1 MCQEDSVVLIL
12 TPDDMRGLVSI
23 GEAIDAFESAF
34 NDWARNQ
41 PPGGLR
47 QRVHAPSG
55 ARILLHQG
63 LAYSADALGIAVHCE
78 MVHVADDGRQRFST
92 MGSPVRVIYDADTAR
107 LRAILIGELYPEEL
121 PSSHAVVGLP
131 TAAASAVGTKLLAR
145 PDATTLGL
153 LGAGTQARYHLVA
166 SNHIRPLERVR
177 VYSPTQ
183 ASREGFASE
192 MQTALGIDVQAV
204 DHPAEA
210 VKDADI
216 VLLATNT
223 NTPVLDGEWLA
234 EGAHVTS
241 IVWSSSPLQKRRELD
256 DTTLRRAA
264 VVATNSLQQVDADQG
279 ADLWDTVESGVLSRD
294 KLVDL
299 GELIRGDVPGRSS
312 DEEITV
318 FKNCAFWGMGD
329 QAVASLLVQRA
340 EERGLGTPI
349 DAPVAQYW

>member
-1 MCQEDSVVLIL
+1 MVLVL
-12 TPDDMRGLVSI
+12 TTDDMRGLISLR
-23 GEAIDAFESAF
+23 EAIAAFETAF
-34 NDWARNQ
+34 VDWAHNQ

-47 QRVHAPSG
+47 QRVHSPSG

-63 LAYSADALGIAVHCE
+63 LAYTADALGIAVHCE

-92 MGSPVRVIYDADTAR
+92 MGSPVRVIYDASTAC
-107 LRAILIGELYPEEL
+107 LRAVLIGEIYPEEL
-121 PSSHAVVGLP
+121 PNSHAVVGLP

-153 LGAGTQARYHLVA
+153 LGAGTQARYHLVTA
-166 SNHIRPLERVR
+166 CHIRPLERVR
-177 VYSPTQ
+177 VYSPTR

-192 MQTALGIDVQAV
+192 MQTVLGIDVQAV

-210 VKDADI
+210 VKSADI
-216 VLLATNT
+216 VLLATDT
-223 NTPVLDGEWLA
+223 TTPVLDGDWLA
-234 EGAHVTS
+234 EGTHVTS
-241 IVWSSSPLQKRRELD
+241 IVWSSSQSQKRRELD

-264 VVATNSLQQVDADQG
+264 VVATNSLQQVEADQG

-294 KLVDL
+294 KLADL
-299 GELIRGDVPGRSS
+299 GQLIRGDAPGRSS
-312 DEEITV
+312 AEEITV

-340 EERGLGTPI
+340 EERGRGTPI
-349 DAPVAQYW
+349 DAPAAQYR